1 MIMKK
6 NIMTYHARMAFSCL
20 LLMLMAVSL
29 QLRADDMKEAKNF
42 WMNSHSNYMTFTVL
56 VTDLHAINTWAKDGY
71 IKAYDNP
78 NRSGT
83 PITLLR
89 VYTKDMDNDEEPLW
103 EVFAKN
109 MVRGSKAFMQNT
121 VPMGDADPQGALKLD
136 ETTFYVNKGSGANDT
151 YVIIDYYYSPELA
164 GKTWY
169 FYYEYEH
176 NSSGHKVMSLGSNY
190 CSETVDCSH
199 FDAMDYSLKRSNL
212 NTIEV
217 KLPAMPNDIDQK
229 LQDVRKHVG
238 HYDLA
243 INYTL
248 FDGTVKTQTEAF
260 DCQTQAATTA
270 NITIPSEARN
280 FKTIDITLAV
290 REALEADGG
299 ACFWDERKTLD
310 LKNVFPHDPQ
320 PSKLGADFLQFDNKV
335 DLTWNAFTF
344 VEGLEHIKTA
354 YPYVYRIET
363 DQYGTPKSG
372 QSWTKR
378 DQLSSVGDTQHRS
391 YADQNVAA
399 DGKYY
404 KYLIMNVP
412 KDWENQEGLN
422 YQALQSPSE
431 ETINSLGHVFSN
443 VVSAGAHVS
452 IFNLKQD
459 VDVKD
464 KVRLTWEY
472 SRVPVTSS
480 TASFEVWRCVT
491 GTANWETYATGIMGE
506 ANPKAGY
513 TLAFVDADLPSK
525 EMTFDYKVV
534 LKLNGGKDQFESNVV
549 TAGLLTGTTITE
561 LTATKGTHD
570 KVVRV
575 AWKASQVGTANSN
588 YELSRRYAGTNDEFL
603 TIYNTSGTSDSYTY
617 EDNSVQPGRY
627 YEYQVKVFSG
637 EKERYDENNF
647 QNMLFDTG
655 FCQARG
661 VITGRVTFGT
671 SDTAVDGVR
680 LTLRSSD
687 EGSDNQVTNYSQ
699 RVNGVSTGIAW
710 DADSAD
716 IATVF
721 GDDKDYTIQMF
732 LRPDSSLAQGA
743 VIGEIPG
750 FGRIKTGGYANGHYD
765 ILLEERKN
773 YHDTYTYNYVNHWR
787 HILYWAD
794 ENKPTGELDGET
806 CYKHDQMEQVVS
818 QWKAEG
824 YERIG
829 REGTHQI
836 YGNGAFIGLYLK
848 KEALSEP
855 IVVGESVSKTS
866 LFQSNVSIPTN
877 VFSLLSLQSSKGE
890 IGIRVNDSISNDFTL
905 ISEDEKTEEMGD
917 LGDYQVISGFLV
929 TFDGYYNTFFDTYPL
944 VIKNS
949 SVGEGIHQTTSLQH
963 VMTPFSVGGASG
975 IDDQEAFRG
984 NVTEV
989 RVWDHLL
996 TDKEHVA
1003 NDDRML
1009 GGRETG
1015 LMLYWPMDEGI
1026 DRLVYD
1032 ASYAN
1037 DLPNGRHA
1045 VVGSNINVS
1054 TIVPSDIQLS
1064 RYAVT
1069 SNSGEY
1075 TLRGIPFIGSGSTYT
1090 ITPTKSIHEF
1100 APTSRNGFISA
1111 SNLTLNNYNF
1121 TDESSFVV
1129 RGKVTYLNTNIPVDS
1144 ITFKVDGSLAEAK
1157 KGSVMTDSKG
1167 EYEINVPIGSHSIEA
1182 YKEGHKINTFPADG
1196 TTYDFRESMVVN
1208 FTDSTLVNVTGRI
1221 NGGFTDKD
1229 APLGFHKSTNR
1240 LGKAVVTLSIG
1251 REAMSSFNYVVDAH
1265 GDGRFGTEPIPVAS
1279 ATDSI
1284 QSHAVRAG
1292 GTQDET
1298 RFIHITTD
1306 PQTGEFSAMLPPLK
1320 YKVERITFE
1329 SGKDYDNEPVF
1340 KQNLPIIDATNT
1352 TLTNMKEDS
1361 LVIETGEVRRYPY
1374 TAKFVRQLRNIPT
1387 IDVAQGDMTHGG
1399 FGAKSV
1405 KVTLDNGDKVDVAV
1419 MKEDENGPTYFYG
1432 HPFFEQQSN
1441 YTFDIHVAEK
1451 YKNLDTKEVFE
1462 EIPEDAVVSIMNN
1475 ASLSTLV
1482 IGKEAVV
1489 DGKTMTP
1496 GQVYDVPNIQVKP
1509 DKKGQV
1515 KYTWTAGWPN
1525 LAEGFLRNLSIG
1537 VKVDGRTTMWQ
1548 APNSATDAL
1557 DLVVLGGIPTG
1568 SNFITQAPDHV
1579 DMVIRRPPGNTSSAT
1594 LTTDTIHNYYH
1605 LESSYDGKGTF
1616 GGAFVNLAPSY
1627 KVASGPIAFLIGTSF
1642 RPYLEETFKANA
1654 YNEEDEKEDSTYT
1667 YTISTTMKTPS
1678 GNLYTQNNGDTY
1690 IGRGTN
1696 ILFSKGMTVGLF
1708 RQPDG
1713 SYKLDTKE
1721 SLCFSNQFSTVFAFP
1736 QQYIEEVQIP
1746 NWEKRRESL
1755 LTEVEG
1761 DLSDDNVCPAVPGK
1775 VMYYTTLKK
1784 GDPRR
1789 GTKNIDDCWTKEEY
1803 EAAGGYPS
1811 YRMVS
1816 GLSADNND
1824 LTDSIQWCNN
1834 QILVWKKHIE
1844 ENEREKLDVFAQD
1857 SCLIGNYS
1865 IASGTSVTQTVKNSG
1880 LVDFDNYT
1888 YKKSYNVT
1896 LEFHPLGN
1904 LWNNLG
1910 GYTILGWSW
1919 KWGSTNTTTSSRTE
1933 GSQFSWTLS
1942 DSEPTT
1948 ALSVNVYKSNTG
1960 WGPIFRTMGG
1970 QTSNPYEGAT
1980 YTKYYQ
1986 KGTELDK
1993 ATMRVENPVLTVD
2006 GANTVSDV
2014 PTGGKAKFI
2023 LCLTNDN
2030 DVNAT
2035 ATYVLEVLENSNPNG
2050 AKLTIDG
2057 DVLSKGD
2064 GGRVV
2069 KLKSGETVRKTLYVE
2084 QGSRD
2089 IIDYENIGLVLRSK
2103 NTYSTQSDPVF
2114 LNVHFVPASALVE
2127 MSVDHTVLNKELYK
2141 QNKGFIVT
2149 LTNLDRQDKGLEG
2162 VRIQYR
2168 RKGLDAW
2175 ILAKEWKTD
2184 PKAGEDPI
2192 PEGESF
2198 PWPVSMPDNG
2208 IYEMRA
2214 QTWGEYGSGEVTYET
2229 DIVEVIQDLNGPQIL
2244 GQPYPDSGSL
2254 SYVMHN
2260 DMHVRFNEDI
2270 NGNALSKSDNFRI
2283 DGNLNNVVNTK
2294 TRDDVALQLNGDEFS
2309 TQATFDMNENH
2320 IAMEAWVYLQ
2330 KDGTIISIGTENN
2343 EFAILTHDG
2352 GKLAL
2357 QAGPNSNVLELDETL
2372 PANIWNYIAISYDR
2386 EEGEATGL
2394 FNGLFINAGIDYPY
2408 FFASNVPVPAMSGA
2422 GKLHIGGDGMVGRMH
2437 DLAIWN
2443 IQKSVHNLYAANR
2456 ETKASF
2462 TPGLMGHWKMDEG
2475 HGTTVVDRVRS
2486 RDMVLPAESWY
2497 INNRNLAAHLENG
2510 EPLQIDI
2517 AAFAPRNTDN
2527 YALEFWFRGNNVE
2540 SNTSATLLQVNNR
2553 LRLGYEYGV
2562 MTLTTFEDPGM
2573 GEVNSKPKETFLLT
2587 ETNYN
2592 DNQWHHLALNV
2603 RRGTSAIV
2611 YIDGRDVKT
2620 MPEDHMPAIDGSR
2633 LLVGEGF
2640 TGDIDELRVWSAVLT
2655 GEMIADRQYERLDST
2670 YAGLIG
2676 YFPMESI
2683 HRDENGNF
2691 VADFSTENFGDNSQ
2705 LNNLRMVNGELL
2717 SKAASAP
2724 ALLPG
2729 SRLMRLDDSDF
2740 DFTVSDR
2747 DIYFTFRDDV
2757 LARMDG
2763 NEFTV
2768 TISNIQDKH
2777 GNISDPIVWKFNA
2790 DFSIIEWGYTTAVSV
2805 VKDRA
2810 ETKTVQIPLFK
2821 FNTGSEDYE
2830 IMNLPTWITTENKIG
2845 IMKDYMLDLEFTILP
2860 SAPMG
2865 IHPVYL
2871 YVGDRL
2877 GITRVMKME
2886 VIVTGDDPN
2895 WAVDPNL
2902 YESNMIVIG
2911 QLYTG
2916 DKMCE
2921 YERSYIAAFDHMGE
2935 CRGVAHPEYV
2945 ASRDAYYLNMNIYGA
2960 SSTEIST
2967 GKRRLTFK
2975 MYDAEKGVICPLV
2988 QLTMPDGTVADTL
3001 GYSHESLYGTYDQ
3014 PVLFKALEAVEQLA
3028 KLERGWNWKSFY
3040 VQTPSTAI
3048 GDVMPKEASNVNNI
3062 QFVKSQDSFCTTKS
3076 GAFIGELTDL
3086 HPGQMYKINVKKDMT
3101 LNIVGAPIDVAV
3113 TSQTIHHDYNWI
3125 GTLSSEVMSPAVA
3138 FADLKP
3144 EKNDMVKNRTG
3155 FSMYRGDGVWEGVL
3169 QSIIPGEGY
3178 VYFSRAKND
3187 KTFHYPKLGT
3197 QSSHSPAY
3205 HAPEA
3210 PHRSPAVHYTPVDP
3224 YTFPDNMSVVA
3235 VVVSDGQRLCNAEVA
3250 AFVNGECRGAIC
3262 ANAGSEYYFL
3272 TIMGS
3277 SSDDQNQKVE
3287 LRVYDQG
3294 TEYVVDSKNMFT
3306 NDLVLGDLDNPYVLD
3321 LDEASGIKVVY
3332 VDDLDDDG
3340 WYTLQGVKLPH
3351 KPRFSG
3357 VYIHHGEKVVVK

>member
-1 MIMKK
+1 
-6 NIMTYHARMAFSCL
+6 
-20 LLMLMAVSL
+20 
-29 QLRADDMKEAKNF
+29 
-42 WMNSHSNYMTFTVL
+42 
-56 VTDLHAINTWAKDGY
+56 
-71 IKAYDNP
+71 
-78 NRSGT
+78 
-83 PITLLR
+83 
-89 VYTKDMDNDEEPLW
+89 
-103 EVFAKN
+103 
-109 MVRGSKAFMQNT
+109 
-121 VPMGDADPQGALKLD
+121 
-136 ETTFYVNKGSGANDT
+136 
-151 YVIIDYYYSPELA
+151 
-164 GKTWY
+164 
-169 FYYEYEH
+169 
-176 NSSGHKVMSLGSNY
+176 MSLGSNY

-344 VEGLEHIKTA
+344 VEGLEYIKTA

-391 YADQNVAA
+391 YTDQNVAA

-575 AWKASQVGTANSN
+575 AWKANQVGTANSN

-687 EGSDNQVTNYSQ
+687 EGSDNQVANYSQ

-732 LRPDSSLAQGA
+732 VRPDSSMTERA
-743 VIGEIPG
+743 VIAEIPG
-750 FGRIKTGGYANGHYD
+750 YGTLRTGQYQDGGYG
-765 ILLEERKN
+765 LLLGEKKASQE
-773 YHDTYTYNYVNHWR
+773 TYTFTHLNHWR
-787 HILYWAD
+787 HLLYWMND
-794 ENKPTGELDGET
+794 KTETGTLDGET
-806 CYKHDQMEQVVS
+806 CYNRAEMDDIALK
-818 QWKAEG
+818 WKYLEG
-824 YERIG
+824 YERISPVVG
-829 REGTHQI
+829 NWSYGQGAAIAVFVKREEL
-836 YGNGAFIGLYLK
+836 A
-848 KEALSEP
+848 EP
-855 IVVGESVSKTS
+855 IVIGHKVYEET
-866 LFQSNVSIPTN
+866 LFNTNISIPAN
-877 VFSLLSLQSSKGE
+877 VFSLLSLQSQKNVMGL
-890 IGIRVNDSISNDFTL
+890 RVNDITSTDFTML
-905 ISEDEKTEEMGD
+905 SQDTWTEDTGNLD
-917 LGDYQVISGFLV
+917 NDYQVRGDFLV
-929 TFDGYYNTFFDTYPL
+929 TFDGNYNSYFDTYPN
-944 VIKNS
+944 IIANNS
-949 SVGEGIHQTTSLQH
+949 RGAGQCQKTELAH

-1251 REAMSSFNYVVDAH
+1251 REAMSSFNYVVDAY

-1387 IDVAQGDMTHGG
+1387 IDVAQGDMAHGG

-1405 KVTLDNGDKVDVAV
+1405 KVALDNGDKVDVAV

-1844 ENEREKLDVFAQD
+1844 ENEREKLEVFAQD
-1857 SCLIGNYS
+1857 SCLIDNYS

-1910 GYTILGWSW
+1910 GYTILGWNW

-1960 WGPIFRTMGG
+1960 WGPIFRTLGG

-2030 DVNAT
+2030 DVNAP

-2175 ILAKEWKTD
+2175 ILAKEWKTA
-2184 PKAGEDPI
+2184 PKAGESPI

-2198 PWPVSMPDNG
+2198 LWPVSMPDNG

-2372 PANIWNYIAISYDR
+2372 PANIWNYLAISYNR
-2386 EEGEATGL
+2386 EEGEAMGS
-2394 FNGLFINAGIDYPY
+2394 FSGAFANADLVNPNY
-2408 FFASNVPVPAMSGA
+2408 FAVEIPVPAMSGA
-2422 GKLHIGGDGMVGRMH
+2422 GKLHVGGDGMVGRMH

-2527 YALEFWFRGNNVE
+2527 YALEFWFRGNDVE
-2540 SNTSATLLQVNNR
+2540 SNKNATLLQVNNR

-2573 GEVNSKPKETFLLT
+2573 GEVNSKPAEVFLLT

-2620 MPEDHMPAIDGSR
+2620 MPEDHVPAIDGSR

-2683 HRDENGNF
+2683 HRDENGN
-2691 VADFSTENFGDNSQ
+2691 VVTDFSTENFGDNSQ

-2768 TISNIQDKH
+2768 TISNIKDKH

-2790 DFSIIEWGYTTAVSV
+2790 DFSIIEWGNTTTVSV

-2810 ETKTVQIPLFK
+2810 ETKTVHIPLFK

-2845 IMKDYMLDLEFTILP
+2845 IMKDYVLDLEFTILP

-2916 DKMCE
+2916 DKVCE

-3040 VQTPSTAI
+3040 VKTPSTAI

-3062 QFVKSQDSFCTTKS
+3062 QFVKSQDSFCTTKG

-3178 VYFSRAKND
+3178 VYYSRAKND
-3187 KTFHYPKLGT
+3187 KIFHYPKLGT

>member
-1 MIMKK
+1 MKI
-6 NIMTYHARMAFSCL
+6 NMTYQVRMAALCL
-20 LLMLMAVSL
+20 LLALTAVPL
-29 QLRADDMKEAKNF
+29 HVRADDMKESKNF
-42 WMNSHSNYMTFTVL
+42 WMNKHSNYMTFTVL
-56 VTDLHAINTWAKDGY
+56 VTDLHAKNTWAKDGY
-71 IKAYDNP
+71 IKAYDNQ

-89 VYTKDMDNDEEPLW
+89 VYTKDMGNDEEPLW

-121 VPMGDADPQGALKLD
+121 IPMGDADPQGTLRMD

-151 YVIIDYYYSPELA
+151 YAIIDYYYSPELA

-176 NSSGHKVMSLGSNY
+176 NSSGSKVMSLGSAY
-190 CSETVDCSH
+190 CSETVGCSH
-199 FDAMDYSLKRSNL
+199 FDTMGYELKRINM
-212 NTIEV
+212 NTIEM
-217 KLPAMPNDIDQK
+217 KLPAMPDDIDQK

-238 HYDLA
+238 HYDLS
-243 INYTL
+243 ISYTL
-248 FDGTVKTQTEAF
+248 FDGTVKTQAAAF
-260 DCQTQAATTA
+260 DCQTLSPTTA

-280 FKTIDITLAV
+280 FKTIDITVDV

-299 ACFWDERKTLD
+299 ACFWDERKTWD
-310 LKNVFPHDPQ
+310 LKNAFPHDPQ

-344 VEGLEHIKTA
+344 VEGLEYIKAA

-372 QSWTKR
+372 QTWTKR
-378 DQLSSVGDTQHRS
+378 DQLSTVGETQHRS
-391 YADQNVAA
+391 YTDQNVAA

-404 KYLIMNVP
+404 KYLVMNVP
-412 KDWENQEGLN
+412 KEWENKDGLSA
-422 YQALQSPSE
+422 QSLQSPSE
-431 ETINSLGHVFSN
+431 ETINSLGHAFSN

-452 IFNLKQD
+452 IYNLKQD
-459 VDVKD
+459 VAVKD

-472 SRVPVTSS
+472 SRVPGNSS
-480 TASFEVWRCVT
+480 TASFEVWRCIT
-491 GTANWETYATGIMGE
+491 GTSNWETYATGIMGE
-506 ANPKAGY
+506 SNPKAGY

-549 TAGLLTGTTITE
+549 TAGLLTGTTVTE

-575 AWKASQVGTANSN
+575 AWKANQVGTSNSTF
-588 YELSRRYAGTNDEFL
+588 ELSRRYAGTNDEFL

-627 YEYQVKVFSG
+627 YEYQVKAFSG
-637 EKERYDENNF
+637 DKERHEDNNF

-680 LTLRSSD
+680 LTLRSSE
-687 EGSDNQVTNYSQ
+687 EGSDNQVGSYSQ
-699 RVNGVSTGIAW
+699 RINGVSTGITW
-710 DADSAD
+710 DADSAEL
-716 IATVF
+716 AKVF
-721 GDDKDYTIQMF
+721 GNDKDYTLQLF
-732 LRPDSSLAQGA
+732 LRPDSSLRQGA

-750 FGRIKTGGYANGHYD
+750 YGRIKTGSYADGKYD
-765 ILLEERKN
+765 ILMEERTE
-773 YHDTYTYNYVNHWR
+773 YEDTYTFNVVNHWR
-787 HILYWAD
+787 HVLYWAD
-794 ENKPTGELDGET
+794 SGRQTGTLDGES
-806 CYKHDQMEQVVS
+806 CYSRNEMEQVVKP
-818 QWKAEG
+818 WLEEG
-824 YERIG
+824 YVRLG
-829 REGTHQI
+829 RENTHNI
-836 YGNGAFIGLYLK
+836 YGSGAFIGLYVK
-848 KEALSEP
+848 KETLSQP
-855 IVVGESVSKTS
+855 VVVGKSVHKTS
-866 LFQSNVSIPTN
+866 LYQSNVSVPAN
-877 VFSLLSLQSSKGE
+877 VFSLLSLQSRKGVV
-890 IGIRVNDSISNDFTL
+890 GISSNDSFSDAFTL
-905 ISEDEKTEEMGD
+905 MSEDEKTEEFGTD
-917 LGDYQVISGFLV
+917 LPGYQVVGDFLV
-929 TFDGYYNTFFDTYPL
+929 SFDGSYSTYFDTYPQ
-944 VIKNS
+944 VIQNNS
-949 SVGEGIHQTTSLQH
+949 EGSGIHHTTPFH
-963 VMTPFSVGGASG
+963 HAMTPFSLGGTVGME
-975 IDDQEAFRG
+975 DTEAFIG

-989 RVWDHLL
+989 RVWDHVL
-996 TDKEHVA
+996 TDKEHA
-1003 NDDRML
+1003 SNDDRML

-1015 LMLYWPMDEGI
+1015 LLLYWPMDEGI

-1032 ASYAN
+1032 ASYAS
-1037 DLPNGRHA
+1037 DQPNGRHA
-1045 VVGSNINVS
+1045 VVGANISVS
-1054 TIVPSDIQLS
+1054 TIVPSDNQLS
-1064 RYAVT
+1064 RYALT
-1069 SNSGEY
+1069 TTSGEY

-1090 ITPTKSIHEF
+1090 LTPAKSIHVF

-1121 TDESSFVV
+1121 SDESSFIV

-1144 ITFKVDGSLAEAK
+1144 ITFKVDGVIAESK

-1167 EYEINVPIGSHSIEA
+1167 EYEISVPIGSHTIEA
-1182 YKEGHKINTFPADG
+1182 YREGHKINTFPVDG
-1196 TTYDFRESMVVN
+1196 TTYDFRQSEVVD

-1221 NGGFTDKD
+1221 NGGFSDMD

-1251 REAMSSFNYVVDAH
+1251 REAMSSFNYVVDSH
-1265 GDGRFGTEPIPVAS
+1265 GDGRFGTQPIPVAS

-1284 QSHAVRAG
+1284 KSVAVRAG
-1292 GTQDET
+1292 GAQDET

-1329 SGKDYDNEPVF
+1329 SGKDYDEEPVF

-1352 TLTNMKEDS
+1352 TLTGMKQDS
-1361 LVIETGEVRRYPY
+1361 LVLDTKEVKRYPY
-1374 TAKFVRQLRNIPT
+1374 VAKFVRQLRSVPS
-1387 IDVAQGDMTHGG
+1387 IDVSQSDMSHGG
-1399 FGAKSV
+1399 FGATGIEV
-1405 KVTLDNGDKVDVAV
+1405 ALENGSKENVPV
-1419 MKEDENGPTYFYG
+1419 MRDEEGGPTYLYG
-1432 HPFFEQQSN
+1432 HPIVVQKDS

-1451 YKNLDTKEVFE
+1451 YKNLDTEETFE
-1462 EIPEDAVVSIMNN
+1462 EVPEDAVVSIMNN

-1482 IGKEAVV
+1482 IGKECVV
-1489 DGKTMTP
+1489 EGKTMTT

-1509 DKKGQV
+1509 DKDGMV
-1515 KYTWTAGWPN
+1515 RYTWTAGWPN

-1537 VKVDGRTTMWQ
+1537 VKVDGRTTMWK
-1548 APNSATDAL
+1548 APNSTTDAL

-1568 SNFITQAPDHV
+1568 SNFITRAPDHV
-1579 DMVIRRPPGNTSSAT
+1579 DMVLRRPPGNTSSAT
-1594 LTTDTIHNYYH
+1594 MVTDTVYNYYH
-1605 LESSYDGKGTF
+1605 MESSYDGNGVF
-1616 GGAFVNLAPSY
+1616 GGAYVNLLPTF
-1627 KVASGPIAFLIGTSF
+1627 KVASGPIAFLIGTTM
-1642 RPYLEETFKANA
+1642 RPYAEETFKATA
-1654 YNEEDEKEDSTYT
+1654 YNENDEKEDSTYT
-1667 YTISTTMKTPS
+1667 YTVSTTMKTPS
-1678 GNLYTQNNGDTY
+1678 GNRYTQNNGDTY

-1708 RQPDG
+1708 RQADG
-1713 SYKLDTKE
+1713 SYQLDTKE
-1721 SLCFSNQFSTVFAFP
+1721 SVCFSNEFTTTFAYP

-1746 NWEKRRESL
+1746 NWRSKAESL

-1761 DLSDDNVCPAVPGK
+1761 DLSQDAVCPIVPGK
-1775 VMYYTTLKK
+1775 VMYYTNLKK

-1789 GTKNIDDCWTKEEY
+1789 GTRNIDPCWTDAER
-1803 EAAGGYPS
+1803 EAANRYPS

-1816 GLSADNND
+1816 GLPEDVTEV
-1824 LTDSIQWCNN
+1824 TDSIQWCNN
-1834 QILVWKKHIE
+1834 QIDVWKQRIAD
-1844 ENEREKLDVFAQD
+1844 NEREKLEVFEQD
-1857 SCLIGNYS
+1857 SCFISNYS
-1865 IASGTSVTQTVKNSG
+1865 IAGGTSVSQTVKNSA
-1880 LVDFDNYT
+1880 LVDFDSHT
-1888 YKKSYNVT
+1888 DKKSYTVS
-1896 LEFHPLGN
+1896 LELHPMGN
-1904 LWNNLG
+1904 MWNNAG
-1910 GYTILGWSW
+1910 GYTILGWNW
-1919 KWGSTNTTTSSRTE
+1919 KWGSAATTTTSRTE

-1942 DSEPTT
+1942 DSEPTS
-1948 ALSVNVYKSNTG
+1948 ALSVNVYKSNQG

-1980 YTKYYQ
+1980 YTKYFRE
-1986 KGTELDK
+1986 GTELDK

-2023 LCLTNDN
+2023 LSMTNDN
-2030 DVNAT
+2030 DVNVS
-2035 ATYVLEVLENSNPNG
+2035 ATYVLDVLENSNPNG
-2050 AKLTIDG
+2050 AILTIDG
-2057 DVLSKGD
+2057 AILSKGS
-2064 GGRVV
+2064 GGREI
-2069 KLKSGETVRKTLYVE
+2069 KFQSGETIKKTLYVE
-2084 QGSRD
+2084 QSSRD

-2103 NTYSTQSDPVF
+2103 NTYSTTSTPVY

-2127 MSVDHTVLNKELYK
+2127 MSVDHTVLNKELFK
-2141 QNKGFIVT
+2141 KNKGFIVT
-2149 LTNLDRQDKGLEG
+2149 LTNLDRQDKGLKG

-2175 ILAKEWKTD
+2175 ILAKEWKVAPD
-2184 PKAGEDPI
+2184 AGEDGI
-2192 PEGESF
+2192 PEGENFS
-2198 PWPVSMPDNG
+2198 WPVSMTDDG
-2208 IYEMRA
+2208 IYEMRT
-2214 QTWGEYGSGEVTYET
+2214 QTWGNYGPDEVTYET
-2229 DIVEVIQDLNGPQIL
+2229 GIVEVTQDLNGPQIL
-2244 GQPYPDSGSL
+2244 GQPYPDNGAL
-2254 SYVMHN
+2254 SYVMRN
-2260 DMHVRFNEDI
+2260 DMHIRFNEDI
-2270 NGNALSKSDNFRI
+2270 NSNALSKSDNFRI

-2294 TRDDVALQLNGDEFS
+2294 TRDDVALQLNGEAFS

-2320 IAMEAWVYLQ
+2320 LALEAWFYRQ
-2330 KDGTIISIGTENN
+2330 QDGTIVSIGTENN
-2343 EFAILTHDG
+2343 EFALMTHDG
-2352 GKLAL
+2352 GKLAVRV
-2357 QAGPNSNVLELDETL
+2357 GSNDNVVELNGNL
-2372 PANIWNYIAISYDR
+2372 PANIWNFIAISIDR

-2408 FFASNVPVPAMSGA
+2408 FFASNVPVPAMSGT
-2422 GKLHIGGDGMVGRMH
+2422 GKLHVGGDGMVGRMH

-2443 IQKSVHNLYAANR
+2443 IQKSVNDLYVANM
-2456 ETKASF
+2456 ETKSSF

-2527 YALEFWFRGNNVE
+2527 YSLEFWFRGNNVE
-2540 SNTSATLLQVNNR
+2540 SNKKATLLQVDNR
-2553 LRLGYEYGV
+2553 LRLGYDNGV
-2562 MTLTTFEDPGM
+2562 MVLTTYEDPGM
-2573 GEVNSKPKETFLLT
+2573 GEVNSKPISTFLLS

-2603 RRGTSAIV
+2603 RRGTSAIA
-2611 YIDGRDVKT
+2611 YIDGKDVKT
-2620 MPEDHMPAIDGSR
+2620 MPEDQVPPISGSR
-2633 LLVGEGF
+2633 LLVGGGF
-2640 TGDIDELRVWSAVLT
+2640 TGDIDEVRVWNAVLT
-2655 GEMIADRQYERLDST
+2655 GEMIAARQYERLDST

-2683 HRDENGNF
+2683 HRDENGT
-2691 VADFSTENFGDNSQ
+2691 VVTEFSTENFGDNSQ
-2705 LNNLRMVNGELL
+2705 HDNLRVVNGELL
-2717 SKAASAP
+2717 SQAASSP

-2729 SRLMRLDDSDF
+2729 SRLMRLKDTEF
-2740 DFTVSDR
+2740 DFSVSDR
-2747 DIYFTFRDDV
+2747 EIYISFRDEM
-2757 LARMDG
+2757 LPKMDG

-2768 TISNIQDKH
+2768 TISNIKDSH
-2777 GNISDPIVWKFNA
+2777 GNISDPIVWKFDA
-2790 DFSIIEWGYTTAVSV
+2790 EFAIIEWGSPSATFI
-2805 VKDRA
+2805 KDRT
-2810 ETKTVQIPLFK
+2810 ETKVIELQLYK

-2830 IMNLPTWITTENKIG
+2830 IQNLPTWITTESKIG
-2845 IMKDYMLDLEFTILP
+2845 SMSENVENLVFTILP

-2865 IHPVYL
+2865 THTVYL
-2871 YVGDRL
+2871 YVSDKL
-2877 GITRVMKME
+2877 GITRTTKLE
-2886 VIVTGDDPN
+2886 SIVTGDDPN
-2895 WAVDPNL
+2895 WNVDPNL

-2916 DKMCE
+2916 DKVCE
-2921 YERSYIAAFDHMGE
+2921 YERSYIAAFDHLGQ
-2935 CRGVAHPEYV
+2935 CRGVAHPQYV
-2945 ASRDAYYLNMNIYGA
+2945 ESRDAYYLNMNIYGA

-2975 MYDAEKGVICPLV
+2975 MYDAEKGIICPLV
-2988 QLTMPDGTVADTL
+2988 QITMPDGTVADTL

-3014 PVLFKALEAVEQLA
+3014 PVLFKAKDAVEQLA
-3028 KLERGWNWKSFY
+3028 KLERGWNWKSIY

-3048 GDVMPKEASNVNNI
+3048 ADVMPKEISNVNNI
-3062 QFVKSQDSFCTTKS
+3062 QYVKSHESLATTKG
-3076 GAFIGELTDL
+3076 GAFYGELTDL
-3086 HPGQMYKINVKKDMT
+3086 HPGEMYKIQVKKDMT
-3101 LNIVGAPIDVAV
+3101 LNIVGSPIDVAT
-3113 TSQTIHHDYNWI
+3113 TSQTIHNGYNWI

-3178 VYFSRAKND
+3178 VYQSMAKGD

-3197 QSSHSPAY
+3197 QSAHSPAY

-3210 PHRSPAVHYTPVDP
+3210 PHRSPAVHYLPVDP
-3224 YTFPDNMSVVA
+3224 YAFPDNMNVVA
-3235 VVVSDGQRLCNAEVA
+3235 VVVCDGQRIADAEVA
-3250 AFVNGECRGAIC
+3250 AFVDGECRGAIR
-3262 ANAGSEYYFL
+3262 ANEGSEYYFL

-3277 SSDDQNQKVE
+3277 SRDDLDHVVE
-3287 LRVYDQG
+3287 LRVFADG
-3294 TEYVVDSKNMFT
+3294 TEYVVDRKNTFV
-3306 NDLVLGDLDNPYVLD
+3306 NDNVLGDLDNPYVLD
-3321 LDEASGIKVVY
+3321 LDEASGIKAVY
-3332 VDDLDDDG
+3332 ADDLDDDG